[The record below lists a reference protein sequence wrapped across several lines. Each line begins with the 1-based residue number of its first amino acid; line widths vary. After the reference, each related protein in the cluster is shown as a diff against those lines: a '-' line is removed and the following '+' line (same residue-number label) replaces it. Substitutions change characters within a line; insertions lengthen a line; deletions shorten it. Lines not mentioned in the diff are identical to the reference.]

1 MPEVT
6 MRVSL
11 LRITDDSTRAEIAE
25 AITHLRNRQLQAT
38 LATTK
43 AEVQVVID
51 ALLDVWAKACD

>member
-1 MPEVT
+1 MT
-6 MRVSL
+6 VSL